1 MKKLIILTA
10 VALMTG
16 GCGIYGKYKPAEEA
30 PEELYGNVAAEGDTA
45 SFGDLSWREVFT
57 DPYLSELIDT
67 ALVRNSDIRTARLKV
82 EEAQASLLT
91 AKLSY
96 LPSLALTPEGGITT
110 FDGTVTKTYTA
121 PVSASWEIDL
131 FGRVTNAKRQAKALL
146 EQSKDYEQAVKT
158 QLISAVANNYYTL
171 LMLDAQLQIAES
183 TEKAWEES
191 VRTSRAM
198 KKAGML
204 TEAGLAQTEA
214 TYYNICTNIL
224 DLKEQINQAE
234 NTMCLLLAD
243 TPHKIERGTLY
254 EQQFPEEF
262 SVGIPLLML
271 SNRPDVR
278 QAEHALEQA
287 FYATNAA
294 RSAFYPQ
301 ITLSGSA
308 GWSNNGGGIIIN
320 PGRFLASAIAS
331 LTQPLFNRGANIAN
345 LKIAKAQQEEASIAF
360 EMALLTAGSEV
371 NDALMQYQ
379 TAKGK
384 AGYYEKQVSSLEIA
398 AKSTALLMKHGN
410 TTYLE
415 VLTAQQTLLN
425 ARLNNIANRFSEI
438 QSIITLYRALGG
450 GRM

>member
-1 MKKLIILTA
+1 MKKLIILAA

-16 GCGIYGKYKPAEEA
+16 SCGIYGKYKPAKEA
-30 PEELYGNVAAEGDTA
+30 PEELYGDIAATGDTT
-45 SFGDLSWREVFT
+45 SFGDLTWREVFT

-131 FGRVTNAKRQAKALL
+131 FGRVTNAKRQAK
-146 EQSKDYEQAVKT
+146 V
-158 QLISAVANNYYTL
+158 
-171 LMLDAQLQIAES
+171 DAQLQIAES

>member
-57 DPYLSELIDT
+57 DPYLCELIDT

>member
-57 DPYLSELIDT
+57 DPYLCELIDT

-82 EEAQASLLT
+82 EEAKASLMT
-91 AKLSY
+91 ARLSY

-110 FDGTVTKTYTA
+110 FDGNVTKTYTA
-121 PVSASWEIDL
+121 QVSASWEIDI
-131 FGRVTNAKRQAKALL
+131 FGRITNARRQAKAML
-146 EQSKDYEQAVKT
+146 EQSKEYEQAVKT
-158 QLISAVANNYYTL
+158 QLIAAVANNYYML
-171 LMLDAQLQIAES
+171 LMLDAQLEIAES

-234 NTMCLLLAD
+234 NSMCLLLAD
-243 TPHKIERGTLY
+243 TPHKIERGTLQS
-254 EQQFPEEF
+254 QQFPEEF
-262 SVGIPLLML
+262 SVGVPLLML

-278 QAEHALEQA
+278 QAERALEQA
-287 FYATNAA
+287 FYATNSA

-301 ITLSGSA
+301 ITLGGAA
-308 GWSNNGGGIIIN
+308 GWSNNAGSMIIN
-320 PGRFLASAIAS
+320 PGKFLASAIAS
-331 LTQPLFNRGANIAN
+331 LTQPLFNRGANIAG
-345 LKIAKAQQEEASIAF
+345 LKIAKAQQEEARIAF
-360 EMALLTAGSEV
+360 EMALLSAGSEV
-371 NDALMQYQ
+371 NDALTQYQ

-384 AGYYEKQVSSLEIA
+384 SEYYEKQVASLETA

-450 GRM
+450 GRI

>member
-45 SFGDLSWREVFT
+45 SFGDLTWREVFT